1 MEEIRK
7 LVKDKELIVRKRVV
21 SFVEKLMYYL
31 GHEFNHEQMKAVLY
45 GKEGISQQAEK
56 EAKNYLDGFA
66 YLIINKENFISSA
79 LIKKAIYI
87 ITQEEISND
96 VAKKIEAKH
105 FYTKDKNV
113 LKNIIEITF
122 YVYEIL
128 KQYSTKQRVALSLI
142 FYNFLLLKEKIPCV
156 RFLLVELKQIEQI
169 IKENKKEDLYRFM
182 YNHLLNSKYQDKSYY
197 KNLKEI
203 SRQRIIKTILKEKDV
218 LIKEYEVKSIY
229 LYGSFSKNSQRID
242 SDIDLAIRFNLD
254 LTTKENE
261 ENIKKLANF
270 LFEKFHRYID
280 IYELKDILKEKFVEE
295 ANDIIKII

>member
-45 GKEGISQQAEK
+45 GKEGISQQAER
-56 EAKNYLDGFA
+56 EAKNYLDGFT

-169 IKENKKEDLYRFM
+169 IKETKKEDLYRFM

-197 KNLKEI
+197 KNLKKI